1 MTVKNIDL
9 TGSEAAVTELHGANA
24 AVKNNGTSTIYVSAK
39 AYMKEGDDGVLPILS
54 GESAMFYGTNGT
66 LYLKGTGSVVVIG
79 TDFTENPFK
88 PSSAGSG
95 AGEGV
100 DLMAR
105 AELNAHVSNTDI
117 HLAAAEVCN
126 PNLLLNPDFRVN
138 QRGVSGT
145 VTETGYFVDM
155 WRLDSGS
162 VTINDDGSLT
172 LNGSISQSVIGAP
185 LGASCSSSAG
195 DVSYIDGVLTITA
208 YGEIIRWAKLEYS
221 MTPTMF
227 VEPQPSEELLKCQ
240 HYFYRLAN
248 NTANPALIGMAVAS
262 SASIMNFTTVLPVE
276 MNDSPRVTVA
286 AEALGYGTTISGAAQ
301 PDSVSRNGQAANRF
315 ITLLLNGSYTAGSA
329 YIVCLQAGQ
338 KIDFSA
344 EP

>member
-9 TGSEAAVTELHGANA
+9 TGSETAVAGLHGANA
-24 AVKNNGTSTIYVSAK
+24 AVKNNGTATIYVSTH

-66 LYLKGTGSVVVIG
+66 LYIKGVGSVVVIG
-79 TDFTENPFK
+79 TDHAENPFK

-100 DLMAR
+100 DLIAR
-105 AELNAHVSNTDI
+105 AELTAHTSNTDI

-138 QRGVSGT
+138 QRGISGT

-155 WRLDSGS
+155 WKLDSGS
-162 VTINDDGSLT
+162 VTVNDDGSLT
-172 LNGSISQSVIGAP
+172 LNGTISQTVIGSP
-185 LGASCSSSAG
+185 VGASCSSSAG
-195 DVSYIDGVLTITA
+195 EANYIDGVLTITA
-208 YGEIIRWAKLEYS
+208 YGEVIRWAKLEYS
-221 MTPTMF
+221 LYPTMF
-227 VEPQPSEELLKCQ
+227 VAPHPSEELLKCQ

-248 NTANPALIGMAVAS
+248 NGELPAVIGTAVAS
-262 SASIMNFTTVLPVE
+262 SAGIMNFTTMLPVT
-276 MNDSPRVTVA
+276 MSASPRVTVTA
-286 AEALGYGTTISGAAQ
+286 DALGYGTTISGTLQ
-301 PDSVSRNGQAANRF
+301 PDSVSRNGQAANRL
-315 ITLLLNGSYTAGSA
+315 ITLLLNGSYTTGASYIICLKAGK
-329 YIVCLQAGQ
+329 C
-338 KIDFSA
+338 IDFSA